1 MGCSWRL
8 TDYVRLQK
16 RLKAELDYSVNDR
29 HSFSINPSS
38 VAYAFEA
45 SNAIYRIYNNWAL

>member
-29 HSFSINPSS
+29 HSFGINPSS